1 MNTYE
6 ININFINTLIIT
18 HILNKISM
26 TKIIKDDLQY
36 NSSNAFPQP
45 QILIIRHVVEKIG
58 ILLVIFWSELANKL
72 GVIAMDKL
80 YPLIGLNLVME
91 QLKDNKVGD
100 NLHNIQIGINE
111 LILCIKG
118 RSILYR

>member
-1 MNTYE
+1 
-6 ININFINTLIIT
+6 
-18 HILNKISM
+18 M